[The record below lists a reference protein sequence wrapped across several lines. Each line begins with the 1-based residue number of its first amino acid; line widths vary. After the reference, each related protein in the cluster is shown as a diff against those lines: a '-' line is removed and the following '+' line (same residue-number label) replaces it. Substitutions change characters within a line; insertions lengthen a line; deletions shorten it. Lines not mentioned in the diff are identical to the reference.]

1 MMSQE
6 LQIKSKQLE
15 DVQRHRDE
23 QDEALSKQIQLL
35 RIEIRKL
42 MAEEHALSKTESKEN
57 MTTMLMLENNDE
69 EEIRLGTLMSEVEI
83 LKTQHNELK
92 HNLHTEQAEKENMKK
107 KISQLE
113 GELNKKEEDLSAVER
128 RLENSNGQ
136 ATATNINLAS
146 WHYDSAAYCSS
157 TNEYN
162 RISKSEM
169 HKVIFQ
175 LLCFE
180 SKLRM
185 LLSLLHIRSG
195 CMLSPQPPPYEYTTQ

>member
-6 LQIKSKQLE
+6 LEIKSKQLE
-15 DVQRHRDE
+15 DLQRHRDE

-92 HNLHTEQAEKENMKK
+92 HRLHMEQAEKENMKK

-128 RLENSNGQ
+128 S
-136 ATATNINLAS
+136 
-146 WHYDSAAYCSS
+146 
-157 TNEYN
+157 
-162 RISKSEM
+162 
-169 HKVIFQ
+169 
-175 LLCFE
+175 
-180 SKLRM
+180 
-185 LLSLLHIRSG
+185 
-195 CMLSPQPPPYEYTTQ
+195 